1 MAHRL
6 RQVGLQSDRRGA
18 VGGAETAGV
27 GAMKFLLDLSPA
39 GLQRKRFPEYV
50 CGQLLTPLTRYA
62 DAGGVYAI
70 DNGSFSQ
77 FPEVYFTALL
87 ERQAEAKDR
96 CLWVACPDVV
106 GNARRTF
113 ELWRHRDRWLN
124 GWPAALV
131 LQNGAEDF
139 DIPWGDTA
147 AVFIGGQD
155 PWKESQAC
163 ADLVRTAVALR
174 VPVHVGRVNGAGR
187 FKRFRDLGAATCDG
201 SGVCKYD
208 HMLQSIILDTD
219 GRQPELF

>member
-1 MAHRL
+1 MR
-6 RQVGLQSDRRGA
+6 
-18 VGGAETAGV
+18 
-27 GAMKFLLDLSPA
+27 FLLDVSPA
-39 GLQRKRFPEYV
+39 QLQRRLNPAYV

-77 FPEVYFTALL
+77 FPEVHFTALL
-87 ERQAEAKDR
+87 ERQAEAKGR

-113 ELWRHRDRWLN
+113 ELWRHRDRWLS

-131 LQNGAEDF
+131 LQNGAEEF
-139 DIPWGDTA
+139 DIPWSEMT

-163 ADLVRTAVALR
+163 ADLVRTAVALQ
-174 VPVHVGRVNGAGR
+174 VPVHVGRVNGTA
-187 FKRFRDLGAATCDG
+187 RFRRFRELGAVTCDG

-208 HMLQSIILDTD
+208 HMMRNIISGTD
-219 GRQPELF
+219 GRQRDLFKHGALTGGADE